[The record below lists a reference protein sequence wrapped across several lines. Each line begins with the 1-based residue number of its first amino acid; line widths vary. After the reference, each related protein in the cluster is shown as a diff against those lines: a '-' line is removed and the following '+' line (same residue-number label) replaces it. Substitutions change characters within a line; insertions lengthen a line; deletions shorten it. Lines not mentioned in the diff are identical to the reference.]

1 MAVQAGLI
9 SHAAGGLALAGGAML
24 TSHMMSLVAYGCV
37 SCASTCWRRVRR
49 GHRRCCCC
57 QWRGRQVCLLRR
69 CAAAVACVMHKVGEV
84 GLRRRRWPSSWSW
97 SVPHEMSRP
106 ETLIYMPSQ
115 VSRGGGELTARPQS
129 AAAAMALAEI
139 KAVAVRPPLTAYL
152 VRITVRV
159 RPASPNLALPLE
171 QVSLPLT

>member
-1 MAVQAGLI
+1 
-9 SHAAGGLALAGGAML
+9 
-24 TSHMMSLVAYGCV
+24 MS
-37 SCASTCWRRVRR
+37 
-49 GHRRCCCC
+49 
-57 QWRGRQVCLLRR
+57 
-69 CAAAVACVMHKVGEV
+69 
-84 GLRRRRWPSSWSW
+84 SSS
-97 SVPHEMSRP
+97 SAPHEMSRP
-106 ETLIYMPSQ
+106 ATLIYMPSQ

-152 VRITVRV
+152 VRITGRV